1 MRRKEFPMSIA
12 IVCKFIPASNT
23 RPRRISARV
32 GERRPII
39 RSYPAAGD
47 DVDCYAQV
55 AMEAL
60 RLSKFGCMHDGMTL
74 HAVHTVEGY
83 TFAVTFSWTKTFPV
97 IK

>member
-1 MRRKEFPMSIA
+1 MSIA

-23 RPRRISARV
+23 RPRRISAKV
-32 GERRPII
+32 GDRKPIT
-39 RSYPAAGD
+39 RSYPDVGD

-60 RLSKFGCMHDGMTL
+60 TLSGFGSMQGGMTL
-74 HAVHTVEGY
+74 HAGHTPDGY
-83 TFAVTFSWTKTFPV
+83 TFAVSFPWTKTFPV